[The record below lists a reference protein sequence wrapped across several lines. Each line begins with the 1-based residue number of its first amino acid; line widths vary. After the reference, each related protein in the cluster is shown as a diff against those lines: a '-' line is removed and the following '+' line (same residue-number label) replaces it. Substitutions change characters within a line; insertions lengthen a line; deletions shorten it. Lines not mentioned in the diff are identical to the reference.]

1 MRLFVAINL
10 PAAERRRIHRETAS
24 LRERDLPVRW
34 VEPGHFHVT
43 LRFLGELRRE
53 DVDAVERAVAQ
64 AAEGNGPFEAR
75 VGGFGAFPTI
85 RRPRVLWIGIQ
96 PSPSLRCLKQDLEW
110 ALADAGYDRDDR
122 AFHPHV
128 TLGRTRGPGGAGKFR
143 GLDEMV
149 SDIECAG
156 AFQVKK
162 VDLMNSRPGSGGPR
176 YKVISSSRLDSGG

>member
-34 VEPGHFHVT
+34 VDPGHFHVT

-53 DVDAVERAVAQ
+53 EVDAVERAVAQ
-64 AAEGNGPFEAR
+64 AAEGNGPFEAQ

-110 ALADAGYDRDDR
+110 ALADAGFDRDSR
-122 AFHPHV
+122 AFHPHL
-128 TLGRTRGPGGAGKFR
+128 TLGRAAHDGGAGAFR
-143 GLDEMV
+143 GLDEAAAAM
-149 SDIECAG
+149 DYAG
-156 AFQVKK
+156 TFPVRSL
-162 VDLMNSRPGSGGPR
+162 DLMRSTLGPEGPR
-176 YKVISSSRLDSGG
+176 YRKVLSSTLKADG